1 LTLPTLDYSVV
12 LPMTITVAISYG
24 LRKLLSGES
33 IYTKKLARRG
43 HIIPDSLR
51 ASLIHVK
58 CAGDIMETRFAFV
71 EVNLASAALQDTLKD
86 ESMTNLLAV
95 DGDRI
100 IGLLSRDAA
109 LSLLNQGGDTNAVR
123 DAARMDFLAVT
134 EQISILGLI
143 SRIFSHELSY
153 VLVLSAGTT
162 PTTANIL
169 GVITKKRLAEVVA
182 EAVEPFS

>member
-1 LTLPTLDYSVV
+1 
-12 LPMTITVAISYG
+12 
-24 LRKLLSGES
+24 
-33 IYTKKLARRG
+33 
-43 HIIPDSLR
+43 
-51 ASLIHVK
+51 
-58 CAGDIMETRFAFV
+58 
-71 EVNLASAALQDTLKD
+71 
-86 ESMTNLLAV
+86 MTNLLAV

-153 VLVLSAGTT
+153 VLVLLAGTT
-162 PTTANIL
+162 PTTANIR